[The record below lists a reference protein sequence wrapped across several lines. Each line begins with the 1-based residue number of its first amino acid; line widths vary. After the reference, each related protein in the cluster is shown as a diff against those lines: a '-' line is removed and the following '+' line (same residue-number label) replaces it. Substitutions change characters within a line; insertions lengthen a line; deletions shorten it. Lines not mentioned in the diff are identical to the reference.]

1 MKRILLSYSGKS
13 TALIPEDSFNKI
25 KSFILGLLAKET
37 EVTLHELLNK
47 CEEINDLS
55 EMGDNLPFF
64 VLKVKQHL
72 ELQDI
77 IKIKTGLGLDR
88 QQIISLHKYKARHT
102 ALKRRI
108 E

>member
-1 MKRILLSYSGKS
+1 MGKPIV
-13 TALIPEDSFNKI
+13 LIQEDSFNQI
-25 KSFILGLLAKET
+25 KSFILDLLAKET
-37 EVTLHELLNK
+37 EVTLHELLKK
-47 CEEINDLS
+47 CEEIDELK

-64 VLKVKQHL
+64 ILKVKQHL

-77 IKIKTGLGLDR
+77 IKMKIGIGLDR
-88 QQIISLHKYKARHT
+88 QQVISLHKCKTSHT